1 MSKRTPPRPST
12 ITTQAVA
19 AAARVAVHRERQSLI
34 GQRRVEVVVPLQDA
48 ELIRQVAARLRASP
62 GEAATTRAA
71 LEAAIRPPLA
81 TTGKALVDLL
91 RSSPLGGVELE
102 LTRDRTPARDV
113 KFGA

>member
-1 MSKRTPPRPST
+1 MSKRIPPRPR
-12 ITTQAVA
+12 TTTKQAVA
-19 AAARVAVHRERQSLI
+19 AAAR
-34 GQRRVEVVVPLQDA
+34 
-48 ELIRQVAARLRASP
+48 LRSSP
-62 GEAATTRAA
+62 GEAATTRIA

-102 LTRDRTPARDV
+102 LTRDCTPARPA